1 MYSIMTE
8 SMSVCVVNIV
18 NQLCFKIIL
27 VLYCIILYV
36 LYCESVRLGFKI
48 ILVVYS
54 NEVNTGIIL

>member
-1 MYSIMTE
+1 MTE

>member
-1 MYSIMTE
+1 MTE

-18 NQLCFKIIL
+18 NQLWFKIIL

-48 ILVVYS
+48 ILVLYS
-54 NEVNTGIIL
+54 NEVNT

>member
-8 SMSVCVVNIV
+8 SMSVCVVNIL